1 MSKKPFEYNLEDREE
16 RKGIIRQSADDYDLD
31 DRRTCNSD
39 KHTADFDSYT
49 LDDDLHGEDDE
60 KELEHEEE
68 HEEGEEGEEEKDDN
82 SAGSRHPGPVT
93 LLLYMMTNPVEGWKR
108 IRRADISP
116 EDTAAKCFY
125 PLTALASL
133 SVFAELLYG
142 TLTGFTSALI
152 KALLVFISFF
162 FGYFLVKIM
171 TKIFTPQACRKAIDS
186 NFGKEYVMYLLSTL
200 TIFYTAGSLL
210 PMLDSLLVFLPLWTI
225 YLATKGVRFF
235 KFSDSRTALVTV
247 LLCCYIIL
255 APVAI
260 YSLFADILLP

>member
-1 MSKKPFEYNLEDREE
+1 MSKKPFEYNLEEREE
-16 RKGIIRQSADDYDLD
+16 RKGKIRQSADNYDLD
-31 DRRTCNSD
+31 HRQTCTPD
-39 KHTADFDSYT
+39 KLATDFDSYT
-49 LDDDLHGEDDE
+49 LDEDLNGDDTGDTDDSYIHSDE
-60 KELEHEEE
+60 VC
-68 HEEGEEGEEEKDDN
+68 
-82 SAGSRHPGPVT
+82 HPHPLA

-108 IRRADISP
+108 IRRADLSP

-125 PLTALASL
+125 PLTAMASL

-171 TKIFTPQACRKAIDS
+171 TKIFTPKSCHKATESD
-186 NFGKEYVMYLLSTL
+186 FGKEYIMYLLSTL
-200 TIFYTAGSLL
+200 TIFYTVGSLL
-210 PMLDSLLVFLPLWTI
+210 PMIDSLLVFLPLWTI
-225 YLATKGVRFF
+225 YLATKGIRFF
-235 KFSDSRTALVTV
+235 KFSDSHTTLITV

-260 YSLFADILLP
+260 YSLFADMMLP